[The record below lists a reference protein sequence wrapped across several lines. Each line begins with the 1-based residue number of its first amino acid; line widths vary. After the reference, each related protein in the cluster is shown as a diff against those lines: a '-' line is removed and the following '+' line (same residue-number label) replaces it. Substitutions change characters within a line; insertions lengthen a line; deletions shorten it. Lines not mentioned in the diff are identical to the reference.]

1 MVLLSCP
8 LQLLLW
14 SVGLLV
20 FYVVGSKKVSAQTS
34 LLSFLSVCPSD
45 LCTLTFGLSLR
56 VSVQWSSFLSFFV
69 FAHFHFWFGF
79 IQVPDIG
86 AVSQSVVS
94 GIHSQ
99 MPFTSRGHCASI
111 RPLNY
116 NWGSLL
122 ISTLWL
128 LSPLLSYLSYL
139 FIVCF
144 LCACPGFSSI
154 KEPHI
159 RALKTLLVTHGLKV
173 KTHDLDQFG
182 EKATILHQWIS
193 PENIWDPDL
202 WKHILF
208 LTCMHEVQSRIT
220 LPLFFVPIFLAVIA
234 NLKNSSP
241 GKLS

>member
-116 NWGSLL
+116 TWG
-122 ISTLWL
+122 
-128 LSPLLSYLSYL
+128 SPLLGTWLLLLSLSCLSYL
-139 FIVCF
+139 FLICF
-144 LCACPGFSSI
+144 LCAHCHGF
-154 KEPHI
+154 
-159 RALKTLLVTHGLKV
+159 
-173 KTHDLDQFG
+173 
-182 EKATILHQWIS
+182 
-193 PENIWDPDL
+193 
-202 WKHILF
+202 
-208 LTCMHEVQSRIT
+208 
-220 LPLFFVPIFLAVIA
+220 LPLHHQRTP
-234 NLKNSSP
+234 N
-241 GKLS
+241 